1 MRYTLPLLLSLLG
14 TAIAS
19 HDVCFMRYYGIGIE
33 TRKVFG
39 DVVVRVGDGRDG
51 ILMDART
58 FFEPTDLVYVLKNSK
73 GTVTVNPILDGGF
86 SATFFGYSWGSFAF
100 QKTRAVNANKKI
112 YFGCYDTNHFG
123 YCKDYEKKW
132 QRCLANYGG

>member
-1 MRYTLPLLLSLLG
+1 
-14 TAIAS
+14 
-19 HDVCFMRYYGIGIE
+19 MRYYGFGIK
-33 TRKVFG
+33 TRKVLG

-58 FFEPTDLVYVLKNSK
+58 LFEPTDLVYVLKNSK

-123 YCKDYEKKW
+123 YCKDYEKEV
-132 QRCLANYGG
+132 A